1 MESTA
6 FNIITFKTH
15 PNPDQPPD
23 HPLPSLPCTFLPT
36 SGCSAP
42 QCGPFSSWDFS
53 RDLADVKPCIS
64 TKCSSVFADSV
75 CWPSWRSGW
84 DSFEWRVAKRRK
96 TKWLTSNYSW
106 KDDQAPLRK
115 CSLAFL
121 HAQMAVLPD
130 SSQGLGC
137 SEPLR
142 KLFLVNQNGCPKN
155 KLSHD
160 NFESCSQTLQIK
172 AVWEMVQISM
182 QTWGCLSETNLQN
195 LASSEKNEQC
205 WVGSLHAAW
214 WKARQPCRW
223 CLTCSQHGRPLG
235 SPSPSWPR
243 NSLQLDLAGW
253 QRGGGY
259 GWWVREGFASS
270 ALPSDWGVW
279 ERSGE
284 SSEERWGWATGSGCR
299 LLCEYLWEEKPS
311 WFPGEEKAY
320 RCLFFLSWKYS
331 HGPWHR
337 GSLSAWWDL
346 FAIGEIRRGEGVRCW
361 RKAGRRALWGQE
373 LRGICSQSHSVL
385 WVWTLA
391 RGT

>member
-115 CSLAFL
+115 CSPAFL

-223 CLTCSQHGRPLG
+223 CLTCSRWAAHLHPDRVGTACSWTSRDGSMVVDMAGGCGRALPAQLCLQIEACGRDLG
-235 SPSPSWPR
+235 R
-243 NSLQLDLAGW
+243 V
-253 QRGGGY
+253 QRSAGGGRLGAAVDCCVSTSERRNPADFQGKKRLTGAFFFSFLEIQPWPVAPRITVSMMGFVCHWGNQE
-259 GWWVREGFASS
+259 GW
-270 ALPSDWGVW
+270 
-279 ERSGE
+279 
-284 SSEERWGWATGSGCR
+284 
-299 LLCEYLWEEKPS
+299 
-311 WFPGEEKAY
+311 
-320 RCLFFLSWKYS
+320 
-331 HGPWHR
+331 R
-337 GSLSAWWDL
+337 G
-346 FAIGEIRRGEGVRCW
+346 
-361 RKAGRRALWGQE
+361 
-373 LRGICSQSHSVL
+373 
-385 WVWTLA
+385 
-391 RGT
+391 

>member
-64 TKCSSVFADSV
+64 TKRSSVFADSV

-115 CSLAFL
+115 CSPAFL

-182 QTWGCLSETNLQN
+182 QTWGCLSETNLQTSQAQRKMSN
-195 LASSEKNEQC
+195 AEWGHSTLLDGKPGSPAGDALPAAAGQPISTLTAWEQPAA
-205 WVGSLHAAW
+205 GPRGMAAW
-214 WKARQPCRW
+214 WWIWLVGAGGLC
-223 CLTCSQHGRPLG
+223 
-235 SPSPSWPR
+235 
-243 NSLQLDLAGW
+243 QL
-253 QRGGGY
+253 
-259 GWWVREGFASS
+259 SS
-270 ALPSDWGVW
+270 AFRLRCVGEIWGEFRGALGVGDW
-279 ERSGE
+279 ER
-284 SSEERWGWATGSGCR
+284 
-299 LLCEYLWEEKPS
+299 L
-311 WFPGEEKAY
+311 
-320 RCLFFLSWKYS
+320 
-331 HGPWHR
+331 
-337 GSLSAWWDL
+337 
-346 FAIGEIRRGEGVRCW
+346 
-361 RKAGRRALWGQE
+361 
-373 LRGICSQSHSVL
+373 
-385 WVWTLA
+385 
-391 RGT
+391 